1 MIRTGRTAHQAGFTL
16 VEILVV
22 VVIIGIA
29 AAVIVPQISS
39 RDDLKASAA
48 ARVIMSDLI
57 YAQNRAITYQAT
69 HYVQFDVGNGRYTLL
84 AAPGLTVLTHPVN
97 KIDFVMQFG
106 GTGPNG
112 IPEATL
118 QSAAFTGAS
127 ATEQTVLAFDE
138 LGTPMAYSIASGTS
152 EAITSGSIVVRSGS
166 YRLKISVEPYT
177 GQISVAQVP

>member
-1 MIRTGRTAHQAGFTL
+1 MRTGPRPLPAGFTL

-48 ARVIMSDLI
+48 ARVVMSDLI
-57 YAQNRAITYQAT
+57 YAQNRAITFQAT
-69 HYVQFDVGNGRYTLL
+69 HYVHFDVANGRYTVM
-84 AAPGLTVLTHPVN
+84 AAPGLTVLQHPTN
-97 KIDFVMQFG
+97 KIDYVMQFG

-112 IPEATL
+112 IPEASL

-127 ATEQTVLAFDE
+127 ATEQPVLAFDE
-138 LGTPMAYSIASGTS
+138 LGTPMAYSIAAGTS
-152 EAITSGSIVVRSGS
+152 EAITTGSIVVRSGN
-166 YRLKISVEPYT
+166 YRLRISVEPYT